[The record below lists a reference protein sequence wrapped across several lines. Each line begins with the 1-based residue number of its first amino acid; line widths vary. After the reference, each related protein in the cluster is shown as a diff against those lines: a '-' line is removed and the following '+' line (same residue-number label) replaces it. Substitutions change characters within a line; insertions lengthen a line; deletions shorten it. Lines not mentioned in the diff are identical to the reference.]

1 MQITI
6 RVITPQGQRQLQAA
20 PGETL
25 YNCLTRG
32 GIALDAPCGGH
43 CFCGKCKVQVEP
55 SGTPGE
61 QEAALLTAQEIAQ
74 GYRLACGVRV
84 EQPLVVRLDQRQG
97 EAVIL
102 AEDTAEETQPCHQL
116 AWSYVQVPE
125 GTIEEPLGDRERLC
139 QALGVEA
146 VPLSVL
152 NSLPEACR
160 ADRGSVAALLESGR
174 VVDIRPGCQPQ
185 PIFGLAVD
193 IGTTTVVAY
202 LVDLVTGRQLQ
213 AASMMN
219 PQKSYGDD
227 VISRID
233 YASQSAEALGSLR
246 DRIVAGINELIG
258 RVCQLEGVSANQIY
272 RAVLV
277 GNTVMIHLLAG
288 VSPLYIARSPFIP
301 AFTGALCMSPQ
312 EAGLRI
318 SPTARIYTLPN
329 VASYVGADI
338 VASVM
343 ASGMDRGDELTLMV
357 DIGTNGEMVLGN
369 RGRML
374 ACSTA
379 AGPALEGAHISCG
392 MGGVTGAI
400 SSVKR
405 QGDSICCGVIG
416 QERAR
421 GLCGSGLVDA
431 VAMLLEAG
439 ALDETGRL
447 DPDEGPEAWACR
459 FSCEGRNTLFRLTEG
474 EPAVTL
480 SQKDIRE
487 VQLAKGAIAA
497 GIEVLARAYGV
508 QVGDIQRVCLAGG
521 FGNYIDRAN
530 ACRIGLLPAILMDRI
545 EGIGNGAGA
554 GARMALLSE
563 KEQARAGR
571 LAGQIQYIELSAV
584 KEFQDLFMDKMLFD

>member
-6 RVITPQGQRQLQAA
+6 RVTTPQGQRQLEAA
-20 PGETL
+20 QGETL
-25 YNCLTRG
+25 YSCLARN
-32 GIALDAPCGGH
+32 GIELDAPCGGH

-55 SGTPGE
+55 AGIPGE
-61 QEAALLTAQEIAQ
+61 QEAKLLTAQEIAQ

-84 EQPLVVRLDQRQG
+84 EQPLTVRIAGQKGD
-97 EAVIL
+97 AVIL
-102 AEDTAEETQPCHQL
+102 TEDTAGQTKPCHRM
-116 AWSYVQVPE
+116 AWETVQIPE
-125 GTIEEPLGDRERLC
+125 GTIDAPLGDQERVC
-139 QALGVEA
+139 MALGVDE
-146 VPLSVL
+146 VPFPVLAKLPDACRGEQGRVSVL
-152 NSLPEACR
+152 
-160 ADRGSVAALLESGR
+160 LEGDR
-174 VVDIRPGCQPQ
+174 VVDIRPGHQQQ
-185 PIFGLAVD
+185 PIYGLAVD

-202 LVDLVTGRQLQ
+202 LIDLLTGRQLQ

-233 YASQSAEALGSLR
+233 YASQSSQALDTLK
-246 DRIVAGINELIG
+246 DKIIAGVNELIA
-258 RVCQLEGVSANQIY
+258 RVCQQQDIQQDRIY

-277 GNTVMIHLLAG
+277 GNTVMMHLLAG

-312 EAGLRI
+312 ASGLHI
-318 SPTARIYTLPN
+318 APAAYVYTLPN

-343 ASGMDRGDELTLMV
+343 ASGLDESDTLTLMV

-369 RGRML
+369 RDRML

-392 MGGVTGAI
+392 MGGITGAI

-405 QGDSICCGVIG
+405 QGDAVCCDVIG
-416 QERAR
+416 DTVPR

-431 VAMLLEAG
+431 VAMLLDEG
-439 ALDETGRL
+439 VLDETGRL
-447 DPDEGPEAWACR
+447 DPDEGPDAWTDR
-459 FSCEGRNTLFRLTEG
+459 FTFEGRNTLFRLTDT

-508 QVGDIQRVCLAGG
+508 EVSDIQRVCLAGG
-521 FGNYIDRAN
+521 FGNYIDRAH
-530 ACRIGLLPAILMDRI
+530 ACRIGLLPPVLLDRI

-563 KEQARAGR
+563 KEQVRAEQ
-571 LAGQIQYIELSAV
+571 LAERIQYIELSAV
-584 KEFQDLFMDKMLFD
+584 KEFQDLFMDKMLFE

>member
-6 RVITPQGQRQLQAA
+6 RIITPQGQRQLQAVR
-20 PGETL
+20 GESL
-25 YNCLTRG
+25 YSCLTRG
-32 GIALDAPCGGH
+32 GITLDAPCGGH
-43 CFCGKCKVQVEP
+43 CFCGKCKVQIEP
-55 SGTPGE
+55 AGTPDE
-61 QEAALLTAQEIAQ
+61 QEAALLTPQEIAQ

-84 EQPLVVRLDQRQG
+84 EQPMLVRLAQHQG

-102 AEDTAEETQPCHQL
+102 AEDTAEQTQPCLRL
-116 AWSYVQVPE
+116 AWTYAQIPA
-125 GTIEEPLGDRERLC
+125 GTIDEPLGDRERLR
-139 QALGVEA
+139 QVLGVDL

-152 NSLPEACR
+152 KKLPDACR
-160 ADRGSVAALLESGR
+160 ADQGRVSALLEGNR
-174 VVDIRPGCQPQ
+174 LVDIRPGHKEQPAY
-185 PIFGLAVD
+185 GLAVD

-202 LVDLVTGRQLQ
+202 LVDLLTGRQLQ

-233 YASQSAEALGSLR
+233 YASESMAAMDTLR
-246 DRIVAGINELIG
+246 DKIVSGINELIG
-258 RVCQLEGVSANQIY
+258 RLCRQQEISEDRIY

-288 VSPLYIARSPFIP
+288 VSPLNIARSPFIP

-312 EAGLRI
+312 ESGLRI
-318 SPTARIYTLPN
+318 APAACVYTLPN

-343 ASGMDRGDELTLMV
+343 ASGLDEDDKLTLVV

-369 RGRML
+369 RDRML

-400 SSVKR
+400 SSVR
-405 QGDSICCGVIG
+405 RLGDEISCGVIG
-416 QERAR
+416 DTAAR

-431 VAMLLEAG
+431 VAMLLDAG

-447 DPDEGPEAWACR
+447 DPDEGPDGWASR
-459 FSCEGRNTLFRLTEG
+459 FTCEGRNTIFKLMDG
-474 EPAVTL
+474 DPAVTL

-497 GIEVLARAYGV
+497 GIEVLARAYGA
-508 QVGDIQRVCLAGG
+508 QVNDIKRVCLAGG
-521 FGNYIDRAN
+521 FGNYIDRAH
-530 ACRIGLLPAILMDRI
+530 ACRIGLLPAAFLDRI

-563 KEQARAGR
+563 KEQDRAER
-571 LAGQIQYIELSAV
+571 LAGKIQYIELSAV
-584 KEFQDLFMDKMLFD
+584 KEFQDLFMDKMMFE